1 LQQPW
6 RPSFW
11 AGFIPSGEWANLDR
25 TMTAPR
31 QSRVSTAKRLK
42 RVLAAPFVF
51 LAAIFILIEDWLW
64 DDLARLAAS
73 IGRLPVF
80 HQIEALITKLPPY
93 AALVFFAVPSLLL
106 VPVKLVALYFISHGH
121 AVYGFLTVVGAKIAG
136 TALVARV
143 FTLTRPNLMR
153 IGWFARAYESFTA
166 FKARIYEV
174 IKSAAIYKVAHRQV
188 MRLRAALKLWKVK
201 RKSAWRRRWDAA
213 RKFSRRRKSTQE

>member
-1 LQQPW
+1 MSAQKKK
-6 RPSFW
+6 
-11 AGFIPSGEWANLDR
+11 
-25 TMTAPR
+25 
-31 QSRVSTAKRLK
+31 STLPTKLLKRLI
-42 RVLAAPFVF
+42 AAPFVF
-51 LAAIFILIEDWLW
+51 LAAIIILIEDWLW
-64 DDLARLAAS
+64 DDLARLAAA

-121 AVYGFLTVVGAKIAG
+121 AVFGFLTVVGAKIAG

-143 FTLTRPNLMR
+143 FTLTRPKLMR
-153 IGWFARAYESFTA
+153 IGWFAWAYARFIA

-188 MRLRAALKLWKVK
+188 VRLRAALNIWKAE
-201 RKSAWRRRWDAA
+201 RKSVWRRRWDAA
-213 RKFSRRRKSTQE
+213 RKFSRRRKSAQE